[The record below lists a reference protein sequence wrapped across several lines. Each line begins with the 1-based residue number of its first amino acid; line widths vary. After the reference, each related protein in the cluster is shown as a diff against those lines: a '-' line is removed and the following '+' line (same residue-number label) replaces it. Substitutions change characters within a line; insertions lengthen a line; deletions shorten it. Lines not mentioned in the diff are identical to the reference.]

1 LNKAVVTVPAYFDDN
16 QETADKLNNADAICY
31 QDENMLVDFEDK
43 LDQDAKDKIQA
54 AVKETKEAITSKNA
68 DEATARAEDLS
79 KVLQEVGAA
88 MYARAQGGQAPCPV
102 CQGSGVARL
111 WRREKVLYEELRK
124 HRK

>member
-1 LNKAVVTVPAYFDDN
+1 MNKAAVTVPAYFDDN

-68 DEATARAEDLS
+68 DEATARDEDLS

-88 MYARAQGGQAPCPV
+88 MYARAQGGRPLSCLP
-102 CQGSGVARL
+102 G
-111 WRREKVLYEELRK
+111 
-124 HRK
+124 